1 MNQFALTPL
10 ALALLAVLAPS
21 ARAQQTLV
29 AGSDEAKAQTLPT
42 VTVRAS
48 SDASAEGLKPPY
60 AGGQVARGG
69 RVGILGSQDLM
80 DTPFSITNYTQKLIQ
95 DQQAKSI
102 GDVLLNDP
110 AVRVARGF
118 GNYQQ
123 VYFVRGLPVF
133 SDDMAYNGLYGLLP
147 RQYLA
152 AELVERVEVL
162 RGASAFL
169 NGAAPGGSGLGG
181 AINGMP
187 KRAPNEA
194 LNEVT
199 LGVDSA
205 GQGYA
210 AGDFARRFGPDG
222 RFGLRINA
230 MRRDGKTE
238 VNDEKNESSLL
249 SAGFDYRGTDLR
261 VSADLGWQDYKVHGA
276 QPSVTFAAGVPI
288 LAAPDAKRN
297 VGQAWTSSTERDT
310 FGTLRAEYDLTRDWT
325 VWGAY
330 GARHGDESNDLANPT
345 VTDAAGTMNFLRFT
359 GTRRD
364 RISTGEVG
372 LRGKLKTGDIGHTL
386 VLSAATYHA
395 KTNAPFDFADFAGV
409 TAGTLYA
416 PVAFAPPPTG
426 AFPGETISD
435 LKTSSIALA
444 DTLSFLQDSLL
455 VTLGARQQT
464 FKDSG
469 YDESRT
475 TPVAGVVYKVNKMVS
490 VYASYVEGLT
500 KGDIAPQTNG
510 FPPQAVVNGG
520 EIFAPYQTK
529 QGEIGVKVDYG
540 RFGVTFNVF
549 DAKKPVYSVNT
560 ATNRF
565 ERTDDQ
571 RNRGAELSVFGE
583 AMPGLRLL
591 GGASFLNAKFEGG
604 TRAIGAPKTQFNLGA
619 DWDVPGLQGLSI
631 DGRVVYTGSQFA
643 DAANTQEVPSWTR
656 VDLGAR
662 YVFDIGQQQL
672 TLRARVDNVANKSYW
687 ASAGGFPGAG
697 YLVIGTPRTFTLSGT
712 LSF

>member
-1 MNQFALTPL
+1 
-10 ALALLAVLAPS
+10 
-21 ARAQQTLV
+21 
-29 AGSDEAKAQTLPT
+29 
-42 VTVRAS
+42 
-48 SDASAEGLKPPY
+48 
-60 AGGQVARGG
+60 
-69 RVGILGSQDLM
+69 
-80 DTPFSITNYTQKLIQ
+80 
-95 DQQAKSI
+95 
-102 GDVLLNDP
+102 
-110 AVRVARGF
+110 
-118 GNYQQ
+118 
-123 VYFVRGLPVF
+123 
-133 SDDMAYNGLYGLLP
+133 
-147 RQYLA
+147 
-152 AELVERVEVL
+152 
-162 RGASAFL
+162 
-169 NGAAPGGSGLGG
+169 
-181 AINGMP
+181 
-187 KRAPNEA
+187 
-194 LNEVT
+194 
-199 LGVDSA
+199 
-205 GQGYA
+205 
-210 AGDFARRFGPDG
+210 
-222 RFGLRINA
+222 
-230 MRRDGKTE
+230 
-238 VNDEKNESSLL
+238 
-249 SAGFDYRGTDLR
+249 
-261 VSADLGWQDYKVHGA
+261 
-276 QPSVTFAAGVPI
+276 
-288 LAAPDAKRN
+288 
-297 VGQAWTSSTERDT
+297 
-310 FGTLRAEYDLTRDWT
+310 
-325 VWGAY
+325 
-330 GARHGDESNDLANPT
+330 
-345 VTDAAGTMNFLRFT
+345 MNFLRFT

-697 YLVIGTPRTFTLSGT
+697 YLVLGTPRTFTVSGT